1 MNTILKT
8 VEVRCVQPDPDQ
20 PRKQFDDDKLAE
32 LADSIL
38 SRGLLQPITV
48 RLVSGKP
55 VQYRIVTGER
65 RWRAHCLAGL
75 RKITVNVVSAKVG
88 SFLDQIVENDQRD
101 AMTPLDRAKAYRKAL
116 DEGLANSPADLA
128 VKLGLRQTFRV
139 VEVLSLLKLCPEAQQ
154 LLDQDRISR
163 SSAWQLTVLSH
174 DQQRTV
180 LARHAT
186 GQLTSEGLF
195 AAACQSARCPVAP
208 VDAPSLFDRKARSR
222 AVKGLLSTVQRC
234 GSELSELLSAD
245 DLQGIEVDDART
257 AEDQLRMLQKTVRDL
272 QKLVSRSAAF

>member
-8 VEVRCVQPDPDQ
+8 VEVKSVQPDPDQ
-20 PRKQFDDDKLAE
+20 PRKQFDEGKLAE

-75 RKITVNVVSAKVG
+75 RKITVNVVGAKVG

-101 AMTPLDRAKAYRKAL
+101 AMTPLDRARAYRKAL
-116 DEGLANSPADLA
+116 DERLASSPADLA
-128 VKLGLRQTFRV
+128 IKLGLRQPFRV

-154 LLDQDRISR
+154 LLDQERLSR
-163 SSAWQLTVLSH
+163 SNAWQLTALSH
-174 DQQRTV
+174 EQQEAV
-180 LARHAT
+180 LARYAA

-195 AAACQSARCPVAP
+195 VAACQSARCPAAP
-208 VDAPSLFDRKARSR
+208 VDAPALFDTEARSR
-222 AVKGLLSTVQRC
+222 AVKQLLSTVQRC
-234 GSELSELLSAD
+234 GGELSELLGAD
-245 DLQGIEVDDART
+245 ALQGIGVDDART
-257 AEDQLRMLQKTVRDL
+257 AEDQLKMLQKTVRDL
-272 QKLVSRSAAF
+272 QRLVSRSASF